1 MGNAV
6 ILIADDSED
15 ICHFLAEDIL
25 KPEGYSVHTARDGE
39 AGLLLMRELQ
49 PDLLITDHQMPG
61 MTGIELINKLR
72 HEMPLVPAILITG
85 EGSEE
90 LAADALRVGAV
101 NYLMKPFEADLLLE
115 AVQLA
120 LSEGQRRIEWLEARA
135 QAKANTQDLKRR
147 VQELEA
153 LARIGRSV
161 SAGLDLD
168 AMLTTIVDASVG
180 LTNAEEGSLLLLD
193 EESGELFMRA
203 SKDFEQ
209 EFAQSFRVKTTDSLA
224 AQVIKSGEVVVIDE
238 SSPKKI
244 KTATLVHALIY
255 VPLKIRDKT
264 IGVLGVDNRKVDR
277 MLTEGHVRVMDAMAN
292 YAAIA
297 IENSRLYKRSE
308 SQRRELEAILAH
320 TKNGVVV
327 VDEMQR
333 VLLINSAA
341 CEIFSIEAD
350 VIGRPALE
358 IFDDPGILTLL
369 RTTGDIP
376 GWEEIELSDDR
387 VFNAQRTLIEGIGQ
401 AIILHDISHLKEI
414 ARIKSEFVTTVSH
427 DLRSPLSVILGYV
440 ELIERAGSLNELQK
454 EFIRRV
460 HISVDQITNLIAN
473 LLDLGRIEAGLD
485 ESKEP
490 TRIPQLAKYAVESLR
505 AFAET
510 RTISVEHTLH
520 EGVPTIVGDPMR
532 LRQMI
537 GNLLENAIK
546 YTPAGGKV
554 CIDCMA
560 EGDQVI
566 MRITD
571 TGIGISSS
579 DQAMIFNKF
588 FRGSNIPEWE
598 TGTGLGLSIV
608 KSIVD
613 NHNGRI
619 WVESKLGAGTV
630 VTVVLP
636 AAQS

>member
-6 ILIADDSED
+6 ILVVDDSED

-25 KPEGYSVHTARDGE
+25 KPEGFAVHTAGDGE
-39 AGLLLMRELQ
+39 AGLQLMRELQ
-49 PDLLITDHQMPG
+49 PDLLITDHQMPK
-61 MTGIELINKLR
+61 MTGIELIRKLR

-90 LAADALRVGAV
+90 LASDALRVGAV
-101 NYLMKPFEADLLLE
+101 NYLIKPFEADLLLE

-161 SAGLDLD
+161 SAGLELD

-180 LTNAEEGSLLLLD
+180 LTNAEEGNLLLLD

-203 SKDFEQ
+203 SKNFEQ
-209 EFAQSFRVKTTDSLA
+209 EFAQSYRIKATDSLA
-224 AQVIKSGEVVVIDE
+224 GQVIKSGEVVVIDE
-238 SSPKKI
+238 SSPKKT
-244 KTATLVHALIY
+244 KTANLVHALIY

-264 IGVLGVDNRKVDR
+264 IGVLGVDNRKADR
-277 MLTEGHVRVMDAMAN
+277 TLTEEHVRVMDAMAN

-308 SQRRELEAILAH
+308 SQRRELEAILTH

-341 CEIFSIEAD
+341 CEIFSIEDD

-376 GWEEIELSDDR
+376 RWEEIELSDDR

-414 ARIKSEFVTTVSH
+414 DRIKSEFVTTVSH
-427 DLRSPLSVILGYV
+427 DLRSPLAVILGYV
-440 ELIERAGSLNELQK
+440 ELIERAGSLNELQR
-454 EFIRRV
+454 EFVRRV
-460 HISVDQITNLIAN
+460 QISIDQITSLIAN

-490 TRIPQLAKYAVESLR
+490 SRIPQLANYAVESLR

-510 RTISVEHTLH
+510 RKISVEHTLN
-520 EGVPTIVGDPMR
+520 EGVPTVVGDPIR

-554 CIDCMA
+554 CIECMA

-566 MRITD
+566 VRITD

-579 DQAMIFNKF
+579 DQSMIFNKF

-636 AAQS
+636 AVQS